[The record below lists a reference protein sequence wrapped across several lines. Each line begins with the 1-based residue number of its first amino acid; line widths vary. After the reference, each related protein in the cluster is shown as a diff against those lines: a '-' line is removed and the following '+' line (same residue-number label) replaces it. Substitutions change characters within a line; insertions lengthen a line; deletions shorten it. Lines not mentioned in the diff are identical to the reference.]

1 MATVARGAA
10 LPAEIVERR
19 RRLAIFSGSVKPCL
33 ASQCFVEMFQFGNFY
48 IVQGVLGNGF
58 LAVNFLPCASAH
70 HPWSAEPD

>member
-48 IVQGVLGNGF
+48 MLDGALGSGF
-58 LAVNFLPCASAH
+58 LGDNFLP
-70 HPWSAEPD
+70 